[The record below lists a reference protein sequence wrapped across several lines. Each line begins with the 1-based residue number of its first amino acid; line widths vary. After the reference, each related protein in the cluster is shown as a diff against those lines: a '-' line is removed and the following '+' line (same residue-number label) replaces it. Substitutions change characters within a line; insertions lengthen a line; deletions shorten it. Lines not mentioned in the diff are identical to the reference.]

1 MNNALL
7 DNARSFAEGGYS
19 YTGEEV
25 RLWVYKL
32 CDEIERLRVEDA
44 SLTKA
49 YAEGRED
56 ERRYAQA
63 RLTGWIQCAEEH
75 GVPWSGTEADSY
87 TMAKYGDR
95 PMCCGVLL

>member
-1 MNNALL
+1 MSLT
-7 DNARSFAEGGYS
+7 DNARNFAEGGYS

-25 RLWVYKL
+25 RLWVHKL

-56 ERRYAQA
+56 QRASAAEAIEALA
-63 RLTGWIQCAEEH
+63 RKVRLGL
-75 GVPWSGTEADSY
+75 
-87 TMAKYGDR
+87 R
-95 PMCCGVLL
+95 

>member
-1 MNNALL
+1 MNNAIL
-7 DNARSFAEGGYS
+7 DNARSFAKGGYS

-49 YAEGRED
+49 YAEGRDD
-56 ERRYAQA
+56 ERKQNIRAIDA
-63 RLTGWIQCAEEH
+63 LATAIQL
-75 GVPWSGTEADSY
+75 GL
-87 TMAKYGDR
+87 K
-95 PMCCGVLL
+95 

>member
-56 ERRYAQA
+56 QRADDAKAIEA
-63 RLTGWIQCAEEH
+63 L
-75 GVPWSGTEADSY
+75 SGRI
-87 TMAKYGDR
+87 KLG
-95 PMCCGVLL
+95 LI